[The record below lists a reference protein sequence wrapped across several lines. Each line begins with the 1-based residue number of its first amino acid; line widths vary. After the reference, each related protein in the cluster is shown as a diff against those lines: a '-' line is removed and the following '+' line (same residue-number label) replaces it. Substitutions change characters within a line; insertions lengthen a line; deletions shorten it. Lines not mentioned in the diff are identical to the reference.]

1 MNKTVKIILGIAV
14 SLALIYVLKFFKDS
28 NAKEVIDYK
37 IESPFYSTLDTKIVA
52 TGKLNPE
59 EEIELK
65 PQISGIIDEIF
76 VEEGDLVRKGDL
88 IARIRV
94 VPNEQA
100 LVSAKSRINS
110 LKLSFDNSQT
120 VFNRNKTLFDKG
132 VISKQ
137 DFENSELSLNQS
149 KENYEQAQDDYQII
163 KQGSLSGGSSANTT
177 IIAQIPGTILEIPV
191 REGDQVIQSNNFNAG
206 TTIATVADMSQM
218 IFEGKVDESEVG
230 KLEEG
235 KEIIVVLGAINEKEF
250 PAVLTFVAPKGIE
263 QNGAVQFTIK
273 ADVDINSSTRIRAGY
288 SANAEIELES
298 KDSVLVIKEA
308 LLQFNRITEKPF
320 VELLKEN
327 GRFQTK
333 NVEIGLSD
341 GINVEILEGIE
352 EGDEIKVWNKASEEN
367 NEDEEK
373 MMNNKT
379 SNPMKHIA
387 IALFLLGTLSSFA
400 QKKWTL
406 KECVRSCYRKQY
418 LC

>member
-14 SLALIYVLKFFKDS
+14 LLALVYVLKYFKDS
-28 NAKEVIDYK
+28 NAKEIIDYK
-37 IESPFYSTLDTKIVA
+37 TESPFFSTLDTKIVA

-65 PQISGIIDEIF
+65 PQISGIIDAIF

-110 LKLSFDNSQT
+110 LKLSFNNSQT
-120 VFNRNKTLFDKG
+120 VFNRNKTLFEKG

-177 IIAQIPGTILEIPV
+177 IVAQIPGTILEIPV

-235 KEIIVVLGAINEKEF
+235 KDIIVVLGAINEKEF
-250 PAVLTFVAPKGIE
+250 PAVLTFVAPKGVE

-273 ADVDINSSTRIRAGY
+273 ADVDIDSSTRIRAGY

-333 NVEIGLSD
+333 NVEIGISD
-341 GINVEILEGIE
+341 GINVEIIEGIK
-352 EGDEIKVWNKASEEN
+352 EGDEIKIWNKASEEN
-367 NEDEEK
+367 NDEYDEDDE
-373 MMNNKT
+373 
-379 SNPMKHIA
+379 
-387 IALFLLGTLSSFA
+387 
-400 QKKWTL
+400 
-406 KECVRSCYRKQY
+406 
-418 LC
+418 

>member
-14 SLALIYVLKFFKDS
+14 LLALLYVLKYFKDS

-37 IESPFYSTLDTKIVA
+37 TESPFYSTLDTKIVA

-88 IARIRV
+88 IAKIRV

-110 LKLSFDNSQT
+110 AGLSFENAQT
-120 VFNRNKTLFDKG
+120 LFNRNKTLFEKG

-149 KENYEQAQDDYQII
+149 KESYDQSKDDYQII

-177 IIAQIPGTILEIPV
+177 IVAQIPGTVLEIPV

-235 KEIIVVLGAINEKEF
+235 TDIIVVLGAINEKEF

-273 ADVDINSSTRIRAGY
+273 ADVDIDSSTRIRAGY

-308 LLQFNRITEKPF
+308 LLQFNRITEKPY

-333 NVEIGLSD
+333 NVEIGISD
-341 GINVEILEGIE
+341 GINVEIIDGIE
-352 EGDEIKVWNKASEEN
+352 EGDKIKVWNKASEEN
-367 NEDEEK
+367 NDEDDEDDE
-373 MMNNKT
+373 
-379 SNPMKHIA
+379 
-387 IALFLLGTLSSFA
+387 
-400 QKKWTL
+400 
-406 KECVRSCYRKQY
+406 
-418 LC
+418 

>member
-1 MNKTVKIILGIAV
+1 MNKTVKIILGSAV
-14 SLALIYVLKFFKDS
+14 LIALIYVLKYFKDS
-28 NAKEVIDYK
+28 NAKDVVDYK
-37 IESPFYSTLDTKIVA
+37 TESPFYTTIDTKIVA

-100 LVSAKSRINS
+100 MVSAKSRINS
-110 LKLSFDNSQT
+110 LKLSFNNSQT
-120 VFNRNKTLFDKG
+120 VFSRNKILFEKG

-149 KENYEQAQDDYQII
+149 KENYEQAQDDYKII

-206 TTIATVADMSQM
+206 TTIATVADMSKM

-235 KEIIVVLGAINEKEF
+235 KQIIVVLGAINEKEF

-273 ADVDINSSTRIRAGY
+273 ADVDINSTTRIRAGY

-320 VELLKEN
+320 VELLKQD
-327 GRFQTK
+327 GRFQVK
-333 NVEIGLSD
+333 NVEIGISD
-341 GINVEILEGIE
+341 GINVEIIEGVKE
-352 EGDEIKVWNKASEEN
+352 VDEIKVWNKASEEN
-367 NEDEEK
+367 NEEDEDDK
-373 MMNNKT
+373 
-379 SNPMKHIA
+379 
-387 IALFLLGTLSSFA
+387 
-400 QKKWTL
+400 
-406 KECVRSCYRKQY
+406 Y
-418 LC
+418 

>member
-14 SLALIYVLKFFKDS
+14 LLALVYVLKYFKDS
-28 NAKEVIDYK
+28 NAKDIIDYK
-37 IESPFYSTLDTKIVA
+37 TESPFFSTLDTKIVA

-65 PQISGIIDEIF
+65 PQISGIIDAIF

-110 LKLSFDNSQT
+110 LKLSFNNSQT
-120 VFNRNKTLFDKG
+120 VFNRNKTLFEKG

-163 KQGSLSGGSSANTT
+163 KQGSLYGGSSANTT
-177 IIAQIPGTILEIPV
+177 IVAQIPGTILEIPV

-235 KEIIVVLGAINEKEF
+235 KDIIVVLGAINEKEF
-250 PAVLTFVAPKGIE
+250 PAVLTFVAPKGVE

-273 ADVDINSSTRIRAGY
+273 ADVDIDSSTRIRAGY

-333 NVEIGLSD
+333 NVEIGISD
-341 GINVEILEGIE
+341 GINVEIIEGIKK
-352 EGDEIKVWNKASEEN
+352 GDEIKIWNKASEEN
-367 NEDEEK
+367 NEDEED
-373 MMNNKT
+373 
-379 SNPMKHIA
+379 
-387 IALFLLGTLSSFA
+387 
-400 QKKWTL
+400 
-406 KECVRSCYRKQY
+406 EDDE
-418 LC
+418 